1 MAGLRGK
8 ALVAYLV
15 VCVFWGSTYLAIRV
29 GVGVLPPFLFAG
41 LRFLIAGLLLLT
53 VVLALGDTLPK
64 RLVDWRT
71 QAIVGVL
78 LLAGGNAFVV
88 WAEQYTASGVA
99 SIFVVTVALWMAFFD
114 AIIPGGS
121 GDLNWRVVT
130 GLLLGFLGTALLVGA
145 SPAEILR
152 ADLRGPIALTCAS
165 ASWSLGSVYSK
176 RHRTETSPY
185 VGAAIQMIAGG
196 AAIALVGTLLGEW
209 HRWHLTPRGA
219 GALAYLVV
227 VGSILGYSAYT
238 YALRHASPTIVGT
251 YAYVNPVI
259 AVLLGWLILHEPV
272 TARTFLAMALILG
285 AVVWI
290 QFSHKIGRTAGQSD
304 GRRRRRGRSVRR
316 PPSMRSVNLAEKFR
330 QFNEHWSPKIV
341 GEVNDSYVKL
351 VKVKG
356 EFVWHHHELEDE
368 LFLVVKGRLLL
379 KFRDRDVWVGEGEF
393 VIVPRGVEHL
403 PVASEEAHVLLLEP
417 KTTLNTGNV
426 RNERTISELDRI

>member
-41 LRFLIAGLLLLT
+41 LRFLIAGVLLLA
-53 VVLALGDTLPK
+53 VALALGDTLP
-64 RLVDWRT
+64 RRAVDWRT

-88 WAEQYTASGVA
+88 WAEQYTASGIA

-114 AIIPGGS
+114 AIIPGGA

-130 GLLLGFLGTALLVGA
+130 GLLLGFFGTALLVGA

-196 AAIALVGTLLGEW
+196 VTIALVGTVLGEW
-209 HRWHLTPRGA
+209 THWHLTAKGVGA
-219 GALAYLVV
+219 IAYLVV
-227 VGSILGYSAYT
+227 FGSILGYSAYT

-259 AVLLGWLILHEPV
+259 AVLLGWLILSEPV
-272 TARTFLAMALILG
+272 TGRTFVAMALIVG

-290 QFSHKIGRTAGQSD
+290 QFSHRIARSGGRADGRTETAASGRPSDRPTAGQ
-304 GRRRRRGRSVRR
+304 
-316 PPSMRSVNLAEKFR
+316 E
-330 QFNEHWSPKIV
+330 
-341 GEVNDSYVKL
+341 
-351 VKVKG
+351 
-356 EFVWHHHELEDE
+356 
-368 LFLVVKGRLLL
+368 
-379 KFRDRDVWVGEGEF
+379 
-393 VIVPRGVEHL
+393 
-403 PVASEEAHVLLLEP
+403 AS
-417 KTTLNTGNV
+417 
-426 RNERTISELDRI
+426 

>member
-1 MAGLRGK
+1 MIRRPPRSTLFPYTTLFRSLLGPDDERVAARKQQDTHDGLRAPVDQPLGECVPQRQHHGEQQQPRDEEPEPGEQERGQDPDADADREVGRPPKHADDEIGDERLAAQSGHQSSSVGTNHGFRKTRVRPHGARLMAGLRGK

-88 WAEQYTASGVA
+88 WAEQYTASGIA

-114 AIIPGGS
+114 AGIPGGS

-152 ADLRGPIALTCAS
+152 ADPRGPIALTCAS

-176 RHRTETSPY
+176 RH
-185 VGAAIQMIAGG
+185 
-196 AAIALVGTLLGEW
+196 
-209 HRWHLTPRGA
+209 
-219 GALAYLVV
+219 
-227 VGSILGYSAYT
+227 
-238 YALRHASPTIVGT
+238 
-251 YAYVNPVI
+251 
-259 AVLLGWLILHEPV
+259 
-272 TARTFLAMALILG
+272 
-285 AVVWI
+285 
-290 QFSHKIGRTAGQSD
+290 
-304 GRRRRRGRSVRR
+304 
-316 PPSMRSVNLAEKFR
+316 
-330 QFNEHWSPKIV
+330 
-341 GEVNDSYVKL
+341 
-351 VKVKG
+351 
-356 EFVWHHHELEDE
+356 
-368 LFLVVKGRLLL
+368 
-379 KFRDRDVWVGEGEF
+379 
-393 VIVPRGVEHL
+393 
-403 PVASEEAHVLLLEP
+403 
-417 KTTLNTGNV
+417 KTG
-426 RNERTISELDRI
+426 